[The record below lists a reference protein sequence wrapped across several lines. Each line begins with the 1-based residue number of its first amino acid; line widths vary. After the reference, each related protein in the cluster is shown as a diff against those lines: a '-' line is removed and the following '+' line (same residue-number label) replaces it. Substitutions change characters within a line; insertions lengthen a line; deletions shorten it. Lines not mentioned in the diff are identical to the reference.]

1 MKILKIGSF
10 YFSGEINSSNK
21 MVRVSKERALR
32 MTPQSAKWRAFLLY
46 NWWGELATIEDL

>member
-1 MKILKIGSF
+1 MKILKIGSV
-10 YFSGEINSSNK
+10 YFSGEINRSNK
-21 MVRVSKERALR
+21 MVRVSKEQALR